1 MLLLFYLICFVCL
14 AFQYSSSDY
23 IQCTTQCTQITVAFD
38 DSLAIPRECA
48 DTNGVTRA
56 FDSALVCIIDYRIDY
71 DAERIYVNFKA
82 SNDTTYLDGLKQSQ
96 SLVQTLWL
104 GFSEESQQPNITHR
118 KYECKTG
125 DDCARAFYLSTIERL
140 TTSGKVQL
148 DHIHS
153 KLYNRSLSMSR
164 LSRRRCTDSS
174 KMGNRT
180 SVRCGTGLCYAHH
193 LNYEANERDH
203 VKKQHCSSDLTP
215 TLFSEIQH
223 HLPESDV
230 IERELIEYRCNKNV
244 CNRIEMIEEIKRIL
258 YEYTSWNVAKSV
270 ETAII
275 TTKSSTGRQT
285 SVSLGLLLLSF
296 IGHRFLF

>member
-1 MLLLFYLICFVCL
+1 MLLLFYLICFACL
-14 AFQYSSSDY
+14 AVQYSSSDY
-23 IQCTTQCTQITVAFD
+23 IQCTTQCTQITVPFD
-38 DSLAIPRECA
+38 GPLAIPRECPETDGIA
-48 DTNGVTRA
+48 RA

-71 DAERIYVNFKA
+71 DAKRIYVNFKA
-82 SNDTTYLDGLKQSQ
+82 SNDTSYLDGLKQSQ

-153 KLYNRSLSMSR
+153 KLYNQSLSMGRS
-164 LSRRRCTDSS
+164 SRRRCIDSS
-174 KMGNRT
+174 KVGNRT
-180 SVRCGTGLCYAHH
+180 SVRCGIGLCYAHH
-193 LNYEANERDH
+193 VNYEANEREH
-203 VKKQHCSSDLTP
+203 VKKQHCSSDPTP

-230 IERELIEYRCNKNV
+230 NERELIEYRCNKNV
-244 CNRIEMIEEIKRIL
+244 CNRIEMIEEIKRTL
-258 YEYTSWNVAKSV
+258 HEYTSWNVAKSG
-270 ETAII
+270 ETAI
-275 TTKSSTGRQT
+275 TTKSSSDRQT
-285 SVSLGLLLLSF
+285 SVSSCLLLLAF